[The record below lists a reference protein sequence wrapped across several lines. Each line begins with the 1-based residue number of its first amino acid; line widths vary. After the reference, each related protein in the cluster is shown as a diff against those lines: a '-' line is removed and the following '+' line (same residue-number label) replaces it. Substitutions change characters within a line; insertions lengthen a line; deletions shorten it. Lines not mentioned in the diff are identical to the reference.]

1 MRFPLI
7 GVYAAGDTGNPI
19 QVLAA
24 ASGANAAYFVNHDL
38 AMEEADAAISAT
50 GGERGTAARQSGLT
64 RAELVRSWM

>member
-19 QVLAA
+19 QVLAP

-38 AMEEADAAISAT
+38 AMEEAAISAT